1 MKITFLLT
9 LFLASAT
16 ALFAYPS
23 EDLSFKSDDDVIEI
37 DVNYTPPFTGP
48 KRSPAL
54 VPICATYYPSLS
66 YIELSFIYYIGD
78 VEISITELTSGANQS
93 YCFSSSYGSAII
105 PFCYTS
111 GIFYIEFTS
120 SLGLS
125 FSGYL
130 VL

>member
-66 YIELSFIYYIGD
+66 YI
-78 VEISITELTSGANQS
+78 N
-93 YCFSSSYGSAII
+93 
-105 PFCYTS
+105 
-111 GIFYIEFTS
+111 S
-120 SLGLS
+120 SL
-125 FSGYL
+125 